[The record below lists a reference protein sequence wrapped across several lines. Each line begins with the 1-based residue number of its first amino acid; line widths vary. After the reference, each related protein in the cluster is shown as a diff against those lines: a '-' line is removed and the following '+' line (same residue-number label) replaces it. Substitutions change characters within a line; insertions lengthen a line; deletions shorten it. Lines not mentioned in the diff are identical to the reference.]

1 MENLMMNGFCEL
13 TEDEMFNQDAGG
25 LFGDIVDFFT
35 KVGDDIAAG
44 MGKAHGYDD
53 PDNLVTASE
62 VTQAGSE
69 EFFRTVDRAKNGII
83 RFFTR

>member
-25 LFGDIVDFFT
+25 LLGDIVDFFT
-35 KVGDDIAAG
+35 KLGDDIAAG
-44 MGKAHGYDD
+44 MGRADGYDD

-69 EFFRTVDRAKNGII
+69 LY
-83 RFFTR
+83 FTTFNKLRNKFLSAFH